1 MRSWRR
7 PSPEGTRLLLAG
19 TISPVMCSV
28 DGPTEGR
35 HDKTRRKT
43 RKEKKRIE
51 QNTELKKQSN
61 IPISSWWAK
70 DDTSDPNE
78 GRDEEPE
85 KYNNKKTKQKVT
97 NKTKPNSW
105 RPSYCWALSDAAH

>member
-1 MRSWRR
+1 MLDQKKEDTVRPERR
-7 PSPEGTRLLLAG
+7 R
-19 TISPVMCSV
+19 
-28 DGPTEGR
+28 D
-35 HDKTRRKT
+35 
-43 RKEKKRIE
+43 EKKIGQR
-51 QNTELKKQSN
+51 ELKKTNQHSYM
-61 IPISSWWAK
+61 SSWWAK